1 MATEPY
7 VPNPPPQGGTL
18 EETQR
23 YLEDEFNRV
32 SLAIRSTSVQAA
44 YGGISIVPPAVEG
57 NIGLVPSL
65 IAPWDA
71 TYPPRPDNR
80 TVLLPID
87 GSITTLE
94 SGAYQM
100 GAQVNVLI
108 DTGDI
113 YTMTLYRNGIPTAVT
128 ATWDTS
134 NQTNEIWMQINV
146 LVGSDAGDVYTLWAN
161 SDSEVSLFTI
171 THASFQ
177 MFRVSELLR

>member
-1 MATEPY
+1 MPANPY
-7 VPNPPPQGGTL
+7 TPSPVPTNIDPDTA
-18 EETQR
+18 R
-23 YLEDEFNRV
+23 YLREEFD
-32 SLAIRSTSVQAA
+32 AIAIGIRSTSVEAA
-44 YGGISIVPPAVEG
+44 YGGISIVPPAVAN
-57 NIGLVPSL
+57 NIGLAPSL

-71 TYPPRPDNR
+71 TYPPRPDGR
-80 TVLLPID
+80 MVLIPVD
-87 GSITTLE
+87 GSLTTLE

-113 YTMTLYRNGIPTAVT
+113 YTMTLYRNGLPTPVT

-134 NQTNEIWMQINV
+134 NQTSEIWMQINV
-146 LVGSDAGDVYTLWAN
+146 LIGSDAGDVYTLWAN
-161 SDSEVSLFTI
+161 SDAAVSLFTI

>member
-1 MATEPY
+1 MPTNPY
-7 VPNPPPQGGTL
+7 VPSPTPTTIDP
-18 EETQR
+18 ETAR
-23 YLEDEFNRV
+23 YLREEFAMV
-32 SLAIRSTSVQAA
+32 AQGIRTTSVQAA
-44 YGGISIVPPAVEG
+44 YGGISIVPPAVVN
-57 NIGLVPSL
+57 NIGLDPSL
-65 IAPWDA
+65 IAPWGA
-71 TYPPRPDNR
+71 TYPENLDGRM
-80 TVLLPID
+80 VLTPVD

-94 SGAYQM
+94 TGAYQM

-113 YTMTLYRNGIPTAVT
+113 YTMTLYRNGLPTPVT

-161 SDSEVSLFTI
+161 SDAAVSLFTI

>member
-1 MATEPY
+1 MPTEPY
-7 VPNPPPQGGTL
+7 HPNPPPQGGSL

-23 YLEDEFNRV
+23 YLEDELNRA
-32 SLAIRSTSVQAA
+32 SLAIRATSVQAA
-44 YGGISIVPPAVEG
+44 YGGISIVPPAVVN
-57 NIGLVPSL
+57 NIGLTPSL
-65 IAPWDA
+65 IAPWGA
-71 TYPPRPDNR
+71 TYPEHSDNR
-80 TVLLPID
+80 LVLLPID

-113 YTMTLYRNGIPTAVT
+113 YTMTLYRNGLPTPVT

-134 NQTNEIWMQINV
+134 NQTSEIWMQINV

-161 SDSEVSLFTI
+161 SDAAVSLFTI